1 MVPLGVFILL
11 DKTPLTIV
19 GFNGKFGDTVKNSF
33 FLVIPRQQHLPQRL
47 KEFEAKA
54 LQQWLDELPAANLGL
69 ATRLIHD
76 FIVEINT
83 IIIPS
88 PLRLD
93 VLEKIRSNVLIIE
106 DYLQSRLLKTGFPKD
121 ENENKIFEVLV
132 SIQKE
137 CAIGYWSILKEL
149 TRRDAGWFKGKQ
161 TALAVQRCIEK
172 LGRIAMTHYVMR
184 VSVPDWV
191 WIDVHSLYKLSI
203 KTQGVAQQ
211 ISQLG
216 GNART
221 AEDCYKQVLLMHLA
235 DATGLIQKEIP
246 EIYEFI
252 ETIAPLI
259 NLSTLPVLNQKQQ
272 CLIQTDEDK
281 PPFFQSK
288 NLEKNNNKS
297 DAAWLYIDFTQLYKF
312 MAQQEKSPGKQAGF
326 LKAVLNM
333 ASQTAKAPPD
343 FLPYLQQRW
352 FGIELQGAPLF
363 ADRLDRYI
371 TIGLTA
377 IHELSEDS
385 GYSSPGRQVQ
395 SKDLYLAQTASDRL
409 LAATFSEF
417 GLLSVGSL
425 VCFRKRDEPEC
436 NRSLGIINT
445 LSVVNSNGKIA
456 FGVHLV
462 ATRFYAVFC
471 KQNPNTSKE
480 VVQKGLYYG
489 VKIAEGER
497 YFVIADY
504 FMFQDNDLVHL
515 SFGQETFPVLM
526 KNRKNIGLG
535 YWQFE
540 CQRVVVHL
548 PQEKAKKGY
557 DFI

>member
-1 MVPLGVFILL
+1 
-11 DKTPLTIV
+11 
-19 GFNGKFGDTVKNSF
+19 
-33 FLVIPRQQHLPQRL
+33 
-47 KEFEAKA
+47 
-54 LQQWLDELPAANLGL
+54 
-69 ATRLIHD
+69 
-76 FIVEINT
+76 
-83 IIIPS
+83 
-88 PLRLD
+88 
-93 VLEKIRSNVLIIE
+93 
-106 DYLQSRLLKTGFPKD
+106 
-121 ENENKIFEVLV
+121 
-132 SIQKE
+132 
-137 CAIGYWSILKEL
+137 
-149 TRRDAGWFKGKQ
+149 
-161 TALAVQRCIEK
+161 
-172 LGRIAMTHYVMR
+172 
-184 VSVPDWV
+184 
-191 WIDVHSLYKLSI
+191 
-203 KTQGVAQQ
+203 
-211 ISQLG
+211 
-216 GNART
+216 
-221 AEDCYKQVLLMHLA
+221 
-235 DATGLIQKEIP
+235 
-246 EIYEFI
+246 
-252 ETIAPLI
+252 
-259 NLSTLPVLNQKQQ
+259 
-272 CLIQTDEDK
+272 
-281 PPFFQSK
+281 
-288 NLEKNNNKS
+288 
-297 DAAWLYIDFTQLYKF
+297 

-343 FLPYLQQRW
+343 FCLIYSNAGLALNCKGHLYLLIVW
-352 FGIELQGAPLF
+352 IS
-363 ADRLDRYI
+363 YI

-445 LSVVNSNGKIA
+445 LSVVNSNGKIT
-456 FGVHLV
+456 FGAHFV

-557 DFI
+557 DFISAVF